1 VKLTEKQARFVAAY
15 VGPAK
20 GNGTEAARQ
29 AGYSG
34 NAKTLESM
42 ARENLAKPGV
52 RQAIDRKVTETRS
65 AETADIHEATSFL
78 TGIMRATEGRTPI
91 VTDSGILKDET
102 GEPITNP
109 PSTKERVR
117 SAEILLRAKGAFID
131 KIEVKTTD
139 AIEAQLRELERRMPA
154 AAFEALIEALAGDDP
169 DDDE

>member
-20 GNGTEAARQ
+20 GNGTEAARM
-29 AGYSG
+29 AGYRG
-34 NAKTLESM
+34 NAHTLQVV
-42 ARENLAKPGV
+42 ATENLSKPVV
-52 RQAIDRKVTETRS
+52 RQAIDRKVAETRS
-65 AETADIHEATSFL
+65 AEVADIREATAFL
-78 TGIMRATEGRTPI
+78 TGIMRGEEGRTPI
-91 VTDSGILKDET
+91 VTDNGLLKDDE
-102 GEPITNP
+102 GNLVTNAP
-109 PSTKERVR
+109 PTKERVR